1 MPVNYSDLVYSP
13 TQDLYG
19 RVVTITPVKSQPNGP
34 SYTARGILDIEAFD
48 VQAQDGMIFSD
59 TRVILD
65 IREVEF
71 AVLPL
76 QGDLIDIPEDSG
88 LHAEGQFEVLDADPN
103 GGGETTLTLRYIVPA
118 KP

>member
-19 RVVTITPVKSQPNGP
+19 RVIIVTPLKSQPTGQP
-34 SYTARGILDIEAFD
+34 YQARGILDIEAFD
-48 VQAQDGMIFSD
+48 VTAQDGMIFSD
-59 TRVILD
+59 TRIILD

-76 QGDLIDIPEDSG
+76 QGDQIDIPADSG
-88 LHAEGQFEVLDADPN
+88 LHAEGKFEVLDADPN
-103 GGGETTLTLRYIVPA
+103 GGGETTLTLRYVVPA